1 MAAVEMALTTGR
13 NNILASCHQVPR
25 AWLSAT
31 LVRVD
36 IPSPHQ
42 ASFERRNVLLALA
55 RLVVVG
61 DGVTARNSWSLQV
74 LHLPSAVQDGADEA
88 TFCLWQK
95 RRCLLLRAVLQIH
108 WGAFRARLRSLF
120 SVRGAAG
127 LVSSRL
133 RLCLWVA
140 LVCCG
145 TWPASFWQVSA
156 SFSWRASVKTSGL
169 SWTTESKWL
178 PGLDSRCAKIA
189 AISSSVRG
197 PSTWRINATRTS
209 ASNIG
214 LRPITGTCR

>member
-74 LHLPSAVQDGADEA
+74 LHLPSAVQDWADEA

-95 RRCLLLRAVLQIH
+95 RRCLLLRAVLQIQ
-108 WGAFRARLRSLF
+108 WGAFRAGLRSMF

-145 TWPASFWQVSA
+145 HVAGVFLASFNILFME
-156 SFSWRASVKTSGL
+156 SFSQDVGVVVD
-169 SWTTESKWL
+169 
-178 PGLDSRCAKIA
+178 DSRSGCQA
-189 AISSSVRG
+189 
-197 PSTWRINATRTS
+197 WTR
-209 ASNIG
+209 AVP
-214 LRPITGTCR
+214 R